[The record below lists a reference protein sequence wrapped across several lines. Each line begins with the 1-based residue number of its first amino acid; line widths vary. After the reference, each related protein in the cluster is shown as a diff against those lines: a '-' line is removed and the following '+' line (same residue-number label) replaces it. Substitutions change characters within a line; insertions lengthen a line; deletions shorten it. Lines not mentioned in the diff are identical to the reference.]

1 MFYTPIGNQMVQA
14 KESIV
19 PDSRCMKFPHFM
31 AKISQFMAQTV
42 SVVIC
47 KLSSKTC
54 LSFLVNEVLLG
65 FTLGFNVNEIVE
77 KTKTEPRNIIFGEI
91 LRV

>member
-1 MFYTPIGNQMVQA
+1 
-14 KESIV
+14 
-19 PDSRCMKFPHFM
+19 MKFPHFM
-31 AKISQFMAQTV
+31 GKTSQFIAQTL

-54 LSFLVNEVLLG
+54 SSFLVNEVLLG
-65 FTLGFNVNEIVE
+65 ISLGFNVNEIVE